1 MYISTKY
8 GKRMGKETWS
18 KEDFREELILK
29 YKKYLMKEAIY
40 IE

>member
-18 KEDFREELILK
+18 KEDFLELLCSK
-29 YKKYLMKEAIY
+29 YIPMEDLYNRDDP
-40 IE
+40 